1 MTALRCPR
9 DLVEE
14 TLAHLREA
22 GRDGRECVVFWLTDR
37 PVRPGAL
44 VREAYRPDQHAA
56 RDIFRIPPKAMTGL
70 MAHLRARRLSLAV
83 QVHSHPGRAFHSRAD
98 DVWAVVRHE
107 GALSIVVPDFAKRID
122 ALTFLSMA
130 ATFRL
135 SADDQWVG
143 ISHDELFFHLEIA
156 A

>member
-1 MTALRCPR
+1 MTPLCCPS

-14 TLAHLREA
+14 TLAHLRAA
-22 GRDGRECVVFWLTDR
+22 GRDGRECVVFWLAER
-37 PVRPGAL
+37 PVRPGA
-44 VREAYRPDQHAA
+44 VIREVYRPEQYAA
-56 RDIFRIPPKAMTGL
+56 RNIFRIPPEAMTEL
-70 MAHLRARRLSLAV
+70 MAHLRMRRLSLAA

-107 GALSIVVPDFAKRID
+107 GALSIVVPDFAERVD
-122 ALTFLSMA
+122 AQTFINMT

-135 SADDQWVG
+135 SPKDRWLGV
-143 ISHDELFFHLEIA
+143 SRDELPFHLEIA

>member
-1 MTALRCPR
+1 MTPLRCPH

-22 GRDGRECVVFWLTDR
+22 GRDGRECVVFWLADR

-44 VREAYRPDQHAA
+44 IREVYRPDQYAA
-56 RDIFRIPPKAMTGL
+56 RDIFRIPPEAMTGL
-70 MAHLRARRLSLAV
+70 MAHLRARRLSLAA

-107 GALSIVVPDFAKRID
+107 GALSIVVPDFARRVDARTFID
-122 ALTFLSMA
+122 MA

-135 SADDQWVG
+135 STDDQWLGV
-143 ISHDELFFHLEIA
+143 SRDELSFHLEIA